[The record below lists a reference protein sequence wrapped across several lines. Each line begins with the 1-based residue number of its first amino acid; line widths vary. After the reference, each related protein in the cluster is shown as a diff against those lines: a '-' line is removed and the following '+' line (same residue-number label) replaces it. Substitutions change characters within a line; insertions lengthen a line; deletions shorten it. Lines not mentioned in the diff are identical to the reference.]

1 MTFLSAVS
9 SDGQRF
15 KIFPNGTWEVD
26 CCVLPDKAG
35 FRSSS
40 WGAAIE
46 EVKAQ
51 EKTDLVVD
59 NDDLLAYKT
68 AVGGLPSLAVFD
80 FVDGHLVMGRYVID
94 VEHANQN
101 SFLTDFNSLKDL
113 LKKKYGPTSTSNAY
127 WQNELFHDDYSQWG
141 LAISIGHVSFFET
154 WDEAETQIELQLHG
168 DNHQVKLCVM
178 YRSKAL
184 KPLMDA
190 KHEQSAL
197 EGL

>member
-15 KIFPNGTWEVD
+15 KIFPNGTWELD
-26 CCVLPDKAG
+26 CSILPDKAG

-40 WGAAIE
+40 WGEGID
-46 EVKAQ
+46 EVKAR
-51 EKTDLVVD
+51 ENTDLVLEK
-59 NDDLLAYKT
+59 DDLLAYKT
-68 AVGGLPSLAVFD
+68 AVGGLSSLAVFD

-101 SFLTDFNSLKDL
+101 SFLTDFNSLKEL

-127 WQNELFHDDYSQWG
+127 WHNELFHDDYSQWG
-141 LAISIGHVSFFET
+141 LAISVGHVSFFEA
-154 WDEAETQIELQLHG
+154 WDEAETHIELQLHG

-178 YRSKAL
+178 YQSHAL
-184 KPLMDA
+184 KHLLDA
-190 KHEQSAL
+190 KREQSEL